1 MFSAPSYYFIAISK
15 LINEKISVQP
25 SVVKIQKGQ
34 LWTNSDAKRIFTSR
48 TI

>member
-1 MFSAPSYYFIAISK
+1 MFSAPNYYFIAISK
-15 LINEKISVQP
+15 LFNDEISIQP